1 MATPVGRMA
10 RRIVARAYTRRGYGV
25 AATIVLIAILAGTL
39 AASDGPRQAGPTP
52 TVTPVATVSVARGD
66 DWSLPSWAPVSP
78 NAGIYLGGLSDHIPT
93 GVPIQQIALL
103 QASWKQL
110 EPSPGQY
117 DWSSIDNQ
125 ITANRG
131 RGFWLR
137 IYNTAATDVPA
148 WLPRQHPTLRTRPW
162 FYGNAPQQFYYP
174 WDNAFDA
181 AFKAFLGAFRQHYAV
196 DHPDL
201 LARIK
206 FEYVPGA
213 WNWDEYQ
220 IWPDDRLHGISPK
233 AYVSWF
239 KSLMDAYKAALG
251 GDGRK
256 LVYTGTGHTEWANSN
271 TAWQQAVD
279 DPAGGNIDADYVI
292 RTLGGGVR
300 EGETKAF
307 NLFGNEPSWGVTTP
321 IINGTRYMVTD
332 DTNPLVAATDRYF
345 GAENECY
352 GDCGAPNTLD
362 YYNVKMSFLLMLKLR
377 MNWVF
382 TCYRCY
388 RTAPAVLDWAFRE
401 MGKHYDD
408 APDAWAD
415 LRQWTDK
422 NDGQT
427 LNNWERWLYQRD
439 QPGDGM
445 TVPADPTTS
454 PWALQGPPYDEAR
467 RTNHAGGSDYMYF
480 AVDNKFLYGGRDRVQ
495 LKVTYLDN
503 NKAAWRVEYDAADGD
518 AYKPT
523 MLVRNVGDGQ
533 WKTATFTIPDAAFQ
547 KRQQSGMDF
556 RIYDGGRQDLTVR
569 FVRVVKTVPP
579 RATLA
584 ASARR

>member
-1 MATPVGRMA
+1 VAAPWGGMA
-10 RRIVARAYTRRGYGV
+10 RCIATRAYTRRRYDV
-25 AATIVLIAILAGTL
+25 APTIAVITILTGILSAC
-39 AASDGPRQAGPTP
+39 AGPRHLESTP
-52 TVTPVATVSVARGD
+52 AAAPVATVSVARGD
-66 DWSLPSWAPVSP
+66 DWSLPSWVTVSP
-78 NAGIYLGGLSDHIPT
+78 NAGIYLDGLSDHIPT
-93 GVPIQQIALL
+93 DVPIQQIALL
-103 QASWKQL
+103 QASWRQL

-125 ITANRG
+125 ITDNPG
-131 RGFWLR
+131 RDFWLR
-137 IYNTAATDVPA
+137 IYNTATTDVPA
-148 WLPRQHPTLRTRPW
+148 WLPQRYPHMQTRPW
-162 FYGNAPQQFYYP
+162 FYGSAPQRFYYP
-174 WDNAFDA
+174 WDNAFDT

-196 DHPDL
+196 DHPAL

-213 WNWDEYQ
+213 WNWNEYQ
-220 IWPDDRLHGISPK
+220 IWPDDRLHGINPK

-239 KSLMDAYKAALG
+239 NALMDAYKAALG
-251 GDGRK
+251 GNGRK
-256 LVYTGTGHTEWANSN
+256 LVYTGTGHTEWANGN
-271 TAWQQAVD
+271 TAWQQAVA
-279 DPAGGNIDADYVI
+279 DPAGGSIDADYVI

-307 NLFGNEPSWGVTTP
+307 NLFGNEPSWGETTP
-321 IINGTRYMVTD
+321 TTNGTRYMVTD
-332 DTNPLVAATDRYF
+332 DTAPLVAATDRYF

-388 RTAPAVLDWAFRE
+388 RTAPAMLDWAFRE
-401 MGKHYDD
+401 MGKHYYD

-415 LRQWTDK
+415 LRKWTDK

-445 TVPADPTTS
+445 TVPTAPTTS
-454 PWALQGPPYDEAR
+454 SWALQGPPYDEAR
-467 RTNHAGGSDYMYF
+467 RTNHAGSSDYMYF
-480 AVDNKFLYGGRDRVQ
+480 DVDNKFLYRGHDRVQ

-503 NKAAWRVEYDAADGD
+503 DKATWWVEYDAADGE
-518 AYKPT
+518 AYKST
-523 MLVRNVGDGQ
+523 MAVRNVGDGR
-533 WKTATFTIPDAAFQ
+533 WKTATFAIPDASFQ
-547 KRQQSGMDF
+547 NRQEGGMDF

-569 FVRVVKTVPP
+569 FVRIVKTVLPH
-579 RATLA
+579 ATFA
-584 ASARR
+584 AAARR